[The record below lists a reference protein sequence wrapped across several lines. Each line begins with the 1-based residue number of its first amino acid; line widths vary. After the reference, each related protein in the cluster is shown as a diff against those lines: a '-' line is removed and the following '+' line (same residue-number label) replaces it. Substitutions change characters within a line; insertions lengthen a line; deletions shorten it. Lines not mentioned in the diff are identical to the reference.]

1 MNVSLGAVCA
11 VPPRPL
17 PMTLNRRL
25 GNYVA
30 TRRRAGTW
38 VGGREKTNSFLEA
51 ECTAM
56 SSKKPRV
63 QGVLSSRP
71 QPERT
76 GCG

>member
-30 TRRRAGTW
+30 TRFSLDHPPMYLPVA
-38 VGGREKTNSFLEA
+38 NSFLEA

-56 SSKKPRV
+56 SSIKPRV